1 MRALRRVFP
10 FALVALLAMSLV
22 AGCTRSRPRP
32 ASVPPEPTA
41 RAMTPTAALAPT
53 PTFTPIPAPPTPTA
67 TAQAAPAPAP
77 TMAPTPTPV
86 SPAPA
91 ISGAGQAATYV
102 VQRGD
107 TLFSIARRLGTDV
120 ATLRQLNNL
129 ASDAIAVGQVLKVP
143 GGAGAPVPTSV
154 ATVAPTPAGQVREHI
169 VQRGEYLATIA
180 AKYGVTVNAIIQAN
194 ALRNPNLLTPG
205 QKLIIPATGAAPT
218 PATGT
223 ATPSATRVHVVAR
236 GETLQSIARQY
247 GVTVQALIS
256 ANQITNPNLIQVGQ
270 KLVIP

>member
-1 MRALRRVFP
+1 MRALRRMLP
-10 FALVALLAMSLV
+10 FAWVALLSVSLV
-22 AGCTRSRPRP
+22 VGCTRSRPRP
-32 ASVPPEPTA
+32 ASVPEEPA
-41 RAMTPTAALAPT
+41 VQAMTPTAELAPT
-53 PTFTPIPAPPTPTA
+53 PTFTPIPTSPAPTA
-67 TAQAAPAPAP
+67 TAQAAPAP
-77 TMAPTPTPV
+77 TLAPTPTPV

-91 ISGAGQAATYV
+91 IGGASQGGSYV

-129 ASDAIAVGQVLKVP
+129 TSDTLAVGQVLKVP
-143 GGAGAPVPTSV
+143 ASASV
-154 ATVAPTPAGQVREHI
+154 LTPTPAPPGQAREHI

-205 QKLIIPATGAAPT
+205 QKLIIPAAGAAPV

-236 GETLQSIARQY
+236 GETLQGIARQY
-247 GVTVQALIS
+247 GVTVQALMS
-256 ANQITNPNLIQVGQ
+256 ANQISNPNLIRVGQ

>member
-1 MRALRRVFP
+1 MRALRGMVP
-10 FALVALLAMSLV
+10 FILVALLAMSLV

-32 ASVPPEPTA
+32 ASVPAEPTA
-41 RAMTPTAALAPT
+41 RAVTPTAELAPT
-53 PTFTPIPAPPTPTA
+53 PTFTPASMPPTPTA
-67 TAQAAPAPAP
+67 TAQAAPASVP
-77 TMAPTPTPV
+77 TLAPTPTPV

-91 ISGAGQAATYV
+91 MSGAGQSTYV

-129 ASDAIAVGQVLKVP
+129 TSDAIAVGQVLKVS
-143 GGAGAPVPTSV
+143 GAGAPPAPTSLL
-154 ATVAPTPAGQVREHI
+154 TPTPAPPGQAREHI

-205 QKLIIPATGAAPT
+205 QKLIIPATGTAPT
-218 PATGT
+218 PAAGT

-236 GETLQSIARQY
+236 GETLQSIARRY

-256 ANQITNPNLIQVGQ
+256 ANQISNPNVIQVGQ

>member
-1 MRALRRVFP
+1 MRALRRMLL
-10 FALVALLAMSLV
+10 FALVALLSLSLV
-22 AGCTRSRPRP
+22 VGCTRSRPRA
-32 ASVPPEPTA
+32 ASVPEESAA
-41 RAMTPTAALAPT
+41 RAATPTAELVSTPAFT
-53 PTFTPIPAPPTPTA
+53 PTSAPPTPTA
-67 TAQAAPAPAP
+67 TAQAAPTPIP
-77 TMAPTPTPV
+77 TLIPTPIPV
-86 SPAPA
+86 SPPPT
-91 ISGAGQAATYV
+91 SGGAGQGGTYV
-102 VQRGD
+102 VRRGD

-129 ASDAIAVGQVLKVP
+129 AGDAIAVGQVLKVP
-143 GGAGAPVPTSV
+143 GAGGTPAPTSILM
-154 ATVAPTPAGQVREHI
+154 PTPAPSGQAREHI

-180 AKYGVTVNAIIQAN
+180 AQYGVTVNAIIQAN

-218 PATGT
+218 APAGI

-236 GETLQSIARQY
+236 GETLQSIARRY

-256 ANQITNPNLIQVGQ
+256 ANQISNPNLIQVGQ

>member
-1 MRALRRVFP
+1 MRALRGMIP
-10 FALVALLAMSLV
+10 FILVALLAMSLV

-32 ASVPPEPTA
+32 ASVPLEPTA
-41 RAMTPTAALAPT
+41 RALTPTAELAPT
-53 PTFTPIPAPPTPTA
+53 PTFTPIATPPAPTA
-67 TAQAAPAPAP
+67 TAQAALAPAP
-77 TMAPTPTPV
+77 TLAPTSTPV

-91 ISGAGQAATYV
+91 IGGASQAATYV
-102 VQRGD
+102 VQRRD

-143 GGAGAPVPTSV
+143 GAGAPPAPTSPL
-154 ATVAPTPAGQVREHI
+154 TPTPAPPGQAREHI

-205 QKLIIPATGAAPT
+205 QKLIIPATGTAPT

-236 GETLQSIARQY
+236 GETLQSIARRY

-256 ANQITNPNLIQVGQ
+256 ANQISNPNVIQVGQ